1 MTKKRNM
8 NRKLIV
14 CFSFLLAFVFAQNA
28 FAQTDLSDYEQARR
42 EGWKAFDKQNWQKFD
57 FTKRKITRAQLEKL
71 DVSAAFSQ
79 LELLRGVVFGKRG
92 RVFKER
98 SIQDYLEKQ
107 AWYKPN
113 PKFTNALLTR
123 MERDNLDLI
132 RLAEAER
139 HESIEPGDMRIWQTK
154 LIEEVNIRSYT
165 PAELTIL
172 IAEIEAVHGKTFP
185 EEEWLQKYFDERYWY
200 KRNPN
205 YAPTVLSEIE
215 RKNLEKLFAQKSE
228 GRNTAISIG
237 DMENFQDVLLT
248 EDKLKGL
255 TLMELRMIRNEFWA
269 RRGKK
274 FDTPGIRQYFAW
286 RDWYKPAKNQKT
298 VKLGAIEEQNVN
310 LIAGYEAKLRE
321 KLSTEVL
328 TEDTLGG
335 LFTEDLRILRN
346 EIYARRGRVF
356 KDRELQKYFE
366 TTDWYQ
372 PNPDF
377 KDDMLGEIEFK
388 NLAAIKL
395 AEENALSK
403 FSEEEG

>member
-1 MTKKRNM
+1 M
-8 NRKLIV
+8 NGKLIV
-14 CFSFLLAFVFAQNA
+14 CLSFLLVALVFAGQPRSA
-28 FAQTDLSDYEQARR
+28 FGQDDLTGYETARK
-42 EGWKAFDKQNWQKFD
+42 EGWKAFNRQNWQKFD
-57 FTKRKITRAQLEKL
+57 FTKRKITAAQLKKL
-71 DVSAAFSQ
+71 DNAAAFSH

-98 SIQDYLEKQ
+98 SIQDYLETQ

-113 PKFTNALLTR
+113 PKFTNALLTK

-139 HESIEPGDMRIWQTK
+139 HESIEPGDMRIWQTRLITDEK
-154 LIEEVNIRSYT
+154 LRSYS
-165 PAELTIL
+165 PAELSIL
-172 IAEIEAVHGKTFP
+172 IAEIEAIHGKTFP

-205 YAPTVLSEIE
+205 YAPTVLTEIE
-215 RKNLEKLFAQKSE
+215 RKNLETLFAQKGD
-228 GRNTAISIG
+228 GRSTAISIG

-274 FDTPGIRQYFAW
+274 FDTPGIRQYFDW

-298 VKLGAIEEQNVN
+298 VKLNAVEQQNVK
-310 LIAGYEAKLRE
+310 LIEAYEAKMRE
-321 KLSTEVL
+321 KLSSELL
-328 TEDTLGG
+328 TEDSLGG

-356 KDRELQKYFE
+356 KDAELQKYFE
-366 TTDWYQ
+366 STEWYR

-377 KDDMLGEIEFK
+377 KDDMLSETEFK
-388 NLAAIKL
+388 NLAAIKS
-395 AEENALSK
+395 AEESAISK
-403 FSEEEG
+403 FNEEEG